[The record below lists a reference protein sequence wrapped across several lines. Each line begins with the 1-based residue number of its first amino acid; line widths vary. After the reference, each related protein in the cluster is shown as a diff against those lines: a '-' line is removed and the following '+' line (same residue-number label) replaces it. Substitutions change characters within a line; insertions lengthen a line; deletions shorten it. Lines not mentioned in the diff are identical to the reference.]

1 MQPSLKPK
9 VFTIEEANKLIP
21 MLEGSFERINDLNYN
36 LQILSGDLKDLV
48 NTWGDAVFGEKN
60 PDNSY
65 YKDLLAQR
73 DYVTEELSRRIT
85 TVQSL
90 GCIVKDVEKGLV
102 DFYHKRGEKTILL
115 CWQH

>member
-48 NTWGDAVFGEKN
+48 KTFW
-60 PDNSY
+60 
-65 YKDLLAQR
+65 
-73 DYVTEELSRRIT
+73 LSAT
-85 TVQSL
+85 M
-90 GCIVKDVEKGLV
+90 
-102 DFYHKRGEKTILL
+102 
-115 CWQH
+115 

>member
-65 YKDLLAQR
+65 
-73 DYVTEELSRRIT
+73 
-85 TVQSL
+85 
-90 GCIVKDVEKGLV
+90 
-102 DFYHKRGEKTILL
+102 
-115 CWQH
+115 